1 MKEIIIIETNKQ
13 GTEATRFRQRIRDF
27 LNGFEAVYQIY
38 EINEEE
44 NEETYRRDMRLANQD
59 KERNKEIK
67 FWDKIQ
73 DQDNAKLNNIED
85 DE

>member
-13 GTEATRFRQRIRDF
+13 GIEATKFRQRIRDF
-27 LNGFEAVYQIY
+27 LSEFEAVYQIY
-38 EINEEE
+38 EVNEKESEEE
-44 NEETYRRDMRLANQD
+44 IYRRDMRLANQD
-59 KERNKEIK
+59 KERQKEIK

-73 DQDNAKLNNIED
+73 DQDNAKLKNSG